1 MSAIVNY
8 RDLLL
13 QAASPRVIPVI
24 LEGAAVIIE
33 ASAVTVTGPV
43 SGSTTPASIALTAKL
58 TGGLTGSVA
67 WAVISG
73 SASLTPSGN
82 SCTVLGSTMS
92 MGNVTVRATLTSSGK
107 TFSGQINLTRTKDTT
122 ALEGEVNS
130 LLNNSKDL
138 VLRASALNFS
148 GNSPSSITLTAERKN
163 GLVGTVSWSVF
174 AGSASLSPSGDS
186 CYISA
191 SSVPSG
197 SSVTVRGR
205 VTANGKNYDA
215 YATITKLGLL
225 SGQDQINLTTQV
237 TGTLASGNIT
247 GLGALALL
255 NAVNLNTQTV
265 GALNGQTQVTNLGTL
280 AYANAVAAN
289 QIGAGT
295 LAAGVVYAGE
305 IDASKITSGELV
317 GRTVKTAASGNYIE
331 LSPGALFPTLRVY
344 SNNSSTYYLG
354 VDGIFAQ
361 GGVNP
366 LLTGYVNDSS
376 YARVANYS
384 PTQPTMR
391 SVNLLG
397 GPALELSG
405 TLNWNSV
412 NFAAPP
418 NSGLRYLRDNGQWV
432 DPFAITTNTAGSHA
446 GFIVLPDGKRIPYQN
461 P

>member
-1 MSAIVNY
+1 MAAIVNY

-33 ASAVTVTGPV
+33 ASSVTVTGPV
-43 SGSTTPASIALTAKL
+43 SGSTTPASITLTAKL

-148 GNSPSSITLTAERKN
+148 GNSPPSITLTAERKN
-163 GLVGTVSWSVF
+163 GLVGAVSWSVF

-191 SSVPSG
+191 SSVPPG

-225 SGQDQINLTTQV
+225 SGQDQVNLTTQV
-237 TGTLASGNIT
+237 TGTLASSSIT

-280 AYANAVAAN
+280 AYANAIAAN

-305 IDASKITSGELV
+305 INADNITSGSITS
-317 GRTVKTAASGNYIE
+317 RTVRTAATGTRLEIN
-331 LSPGALFPTLRVY
+331 PTGGYQGRGRVDFYY
-344 SNNSSTYYLG
+344 SNTTTT
-354 VDGIFAQ
+354 
-361 GGVNP
+361 
-366 LLTGYVNDSS
+366 LLLDSS
-376 YARVANYS
+376 GIRFNADPLTS
-384 PTQPTMR
+384 GFPLEITGQ
-391 SVNLLG
+391 
-397 GPALELSG
+397 GP
-405 TLNWNSV
+405 LNCSISMDGSLRLRPMTPSKPAV
-412 NFAAPP
+412 PYGSLYVTIAH
-418 NSGLRYLRDNGQWV
+418 GLVYRD
-432 DPFAITTNTAGSHA
+432 TAGVYFKVA
-446 GFIVLPDGKRIPYQN
+446 LDPTPL
-461 P
+461 